1 MCFLEAGLLAVLLK
15 IPALLKIPIL
25 LKIQC
30 PFAAKSR
37 DQAFAA
43 LAAKANLL
51 SNPAKFSRIFERL
64 HDDIQSQGCGFHAP
78 FNGCFLFAR
87 GCDAANCLRRPMNIW

>member
-15 IPALLKIPIL
+15 IPALLKIL
-25 LKIQC
+25 C

-43 LAAKANLL
+43 
-51 SNPAKFSRIFERL
+51 
-64 HDDIQSQGCGFHAP
+64 
-78 FNGCFLFAR
+78 
-87 GCDAANCLRRPMNIW
+87 